1 MERIILHIDLD
12 SFYAAVEERR
22 NPSLR
27 GKPVVVCMFSGRQEG
42 GAVATANY
50 EARKLGIRSGQPIR
64 FAKARA
70 TPETVF
76 LPADREFYKKVSDKI
91 MALLRQHAD
100 SFEQRSID
108 EAYLDITKRS
118 KGSYIK
124 ARETANKIK
133 QDILDKEK
141 LTCSVGIGP
150 NKIIAKMA
158 SREKKPDGLTIVKPA
173 DIMAFLPGKPVDKL
187 FGIGPKTLE
196 ALEKF
201 HVKTI
206 KDLSNLPKEALQK
219 EFGERKGQLLFDH
232 SRGID
237 NEPVVEVV
245 GQQLS
250 KIATLPENT
259 KDFRKIFEKLSA
271 LAEELHQRVSRQEA
285 KFRTV
290 SIITINTHLEMK
302 TRSITLESP
311 SSQKEDILENS
322 RALLRNFLK
331 ENPDEVLR
339 RIGVRVSSLEYYKN
353 ENVKKQKALS
363 DF

>member
-1 MERIILHIDLD
+1 
-12 SFYAAVEERR
+12 V
-22 NPSLR
+22 
-27 GKPVVVCMFSGRQEG
+27 
-42 GAVATANY
+42 
-50 EARKLGIRSGQPIR
+50 
-64 FAKARA
+64 
-70 TPETVF
+70 
-76 LPADREFYKKVSDKI
+76 
-91 MALLRQHAD
+91 
-100 SFEQRSID
+100 
-108 EAYLDITKRS
+108 
-118 KGSYIK
+118 
-124 ARETANKIK
+124 
-133 QDILDKEK
+133 
-141 LTCSVGIGP
+141 
-150 NKIIAKMA
+150 
-158 SREKKPDGLTIVKPA
+158 
-173 DIMAFLPGKPVDKL
+173 